1 MARRGKDD
9 LIDLRLDKGQLTV
22 LVVAALA
29 VAAMV
34 FFLGVVVGRRMAEIS
49 PEEAAARGKSAAGPT
64 SAGGSGVAGVGDM
77 KPDPLAQ
84 LDERAAKDA
93 KKAAVGPASAGGSE
107 PSGAAGEKKPEAGE
121 KKPEA
126 GEKKP
131 EAGEKKPEAEE
142 KPASGNFVLQVASVR
157 KQESAEAEVKRLR
170 TRGYKVKVLEA
181 DLGAKGKWYRV
192 LVGEFSTREEAEVF
206 KKEFEVK
213 ETRPGTLVKQIK

>member
-126 GEKKP
+126 
-131 EAGEKKPEAEE
+131 EE